1 MFSSNKLS
9 DQFVITQNKLGSGA
23 FGSVYIAKLNNKDIA
38 VKCENKSNQNLTLI
52 REFKI
57 CRKVYMVK
65 KYLKYLYLQQEIKN
79 ELNIINLKN
88 NPDNQNP
95 NNPNN
100 QTNPSNLNDEIKN
113 IIEEKN
119 KELDKLNKNIET
131 YNKNNIIKIHNHLVL
146 NNLLTIP
153 DELGINF
160 LIKSRCIPE
169 TFSYIECNDFNFLT
183 MELCGDNFENITD
196 KFNLTERA
204 KFFTAHHLL
213 HIMSCIHRCGVIHR
227 DIKLSNIV
235 FNKKISSVSPDS
247 YKKLLPVI
255 IDMGLAK
262 EYYKYEGERVI
273 MIPPHATKSITG
285 TLRYISLNIH
295 EFKSPT
301 IVDDLISLTYALI
314 VIFTGKNLPWI
325 GHKKDAEKFDI
336 SKHTFNNCKCGYHKN
351 KANNDTKTKNTI
363 AEVKFHTP
371 LEELVGPKYKF
382 FVKWLKYLYSLK
394 PKQLPSYNQLYKMLH
409 DESKQFDKLYIELEP
424 KN

>member
-38 VKCENKSNQNLTLI
+38 VKCESKTNQNLTLI

-65 KYLKYLYLQQEIKN
+65 KYLKYIYLSNELKNQIEQLNTEQKN
-79 ELNIINLKN
+79 EENA
-88 NPDNQNP
+88 DN
-95 NNPNN
+95 
-100 QTNPSNLNDEIKN
+100 
-113 IIEEKN
+113 IEEKI
-119 KELDKLNKNIET
+119 KEIEKINKNLET
-131 YNKNNIIKIHNHLVL
+131 YNKNNVIKIHNHLVS

-153 DELGINF
+153 DELNLNF
-160 LIKSRCIPE
+160 LIKNRCIPE

-183 MELCGDNFENITD
+183 MELCGDNFEHIME
-196 KFNLTERA
+196 KFGLTERA
-204 KFFTAHHLL
+204 KYYTAHHLL
-213 HIMSCIHRCGVIHR
+213 HIMSCLHRCGVIHR

-235 FNKKISSVSPDS
+235 LNKKIANVSPES
-247 YKKLLPVI
+247 YRKLQPVI

-262 EYYKYEGERVI
+262 EYYKFEGERVI

-325 GHKKDAEKFDI
+325 GHKKDAERFDI
-336 SKHTFNNCKCGYHKN
+336 TKHTFTNCKCGYHKN

-371 LEELVGPKYKF
+371 LEELVGIKYKF
-382 FVKWLKYLYSLK
+382 FIKWLKYLYSLK
-394 PKQLPSYNQLYKMLH
+394 PKQLPSYNQLYKMLSE
-409 DESKQFDKLYIELEP
+409 ESKEFDKLYMELEP

>member
-23 FGSVYIAKLNNKDIA
+23 FGSVYVAKLNNKDIA
-38 VKCENKSNQNLTLI
+38 VKCENKSNNNLTLI

-65 KYLKYLYLQQEIKN
+65 KYLKYLYLCDELKN
-79 ELNIINLKN
+79 ELTQLTDNNIN
-88 NPDNQNP
+88 
-95 NNPNN
+95 
-100 QTNPSNLNDEIKN
+100 
-113 IIEEKN
+113 EKN
-119 KELDKLNKNIET
+119 ENQEIISEKIKEFEKVKKSIET
-131 YNKNNIIKIHNHLVL
+131 YNKNNIIKIYHHLTS

-160 LIKSRCIPE
+160 LLKNRCIPE

-183 MELCGDNFENITD
+183 MELCGDNFESIME
-196 KFNLTERA
+196 KFNFSERA
-204 KFFTAHHLL
+204 KYFTASHLL
-213 HIMSCIHRCGVIHR
+213 NIMSCIHRCGVIHR

-235 FNKKISSVSPDS
+235 FNKKLSNVSPDS
-247 YKKLLPVI
+247 YKKIYPII

-301 IVDDLISLTYALI
+301 IVDDLISLAYALV
-314 VIFTGKNLPWI
+314 VIFTGKPLPWI
-325 GHKKDAEKFDI
+325 GHKKDTEKFDAT
-336 SKHTFNNCKCGYHKN
+336 KHTFTNCKCGYHKN

-371 LEELVGPKYKF
+371 LEDLVDFKYKF
-382 FVKWLKYLYSLK
+382 LIKWLKYLYSLK
-394 PKQLPSYNQLYKMLH
+394 PKQLPSYNQLYKMLNE
-409 DESKQFDKLYIELEP
+409 ESKQFDKLYMELEP